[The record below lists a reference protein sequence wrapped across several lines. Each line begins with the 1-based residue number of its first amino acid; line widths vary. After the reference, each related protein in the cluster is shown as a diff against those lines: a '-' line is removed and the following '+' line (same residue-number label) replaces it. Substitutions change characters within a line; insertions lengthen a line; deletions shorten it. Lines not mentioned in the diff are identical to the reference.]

1 MSTHLPPA
9 PLSTLD
15 LLARILTGTPVWV
28 WAQLAGLLVLGYSQT
43 RSRQTG
49 LPRTLAMPLAMG
61 TLSLYGTV
69 SALGASVPVL
79 AGWLLAALLAATL
92 TARSSVAAGTRY
104 DASQR
109 LIAQPGSWV
118 PMLLILG
125 IFLTKYSVGVSLTLH
140 PALRLD
146 PAFALPVA
154 TLYGL
159 FTGLFT
165 GRTLRLLRLVLAAHR
180 SPAPVLSPAT
190 PA

>member
-1 MSTHLPPA
+1 MSTETPPTIA
-9 PLSTLD
+9 SPLNMLGH
-15 LLARILTGTPVWV
+15 ILTGTPVWV
-28 WAQLAGLLVLGYSQT
+28 WALLAGLLVLGYSQT

-61 TLSLYGTV
+61 ALSLYGTV
-69 SALGASVPVL
+69 SALGASAPVL
-79 AGWLLAALLAATL
+79 TGWLLSAVLAAAF
-92 TARSSVAAGTRY
+92 TARLPAATGTHY
-104 DASQR
+104 DAKQR
-109 LIAQPGSWV
+109 LVTQAGSWV

-125 IFLTKYSVGVSLTLH
+125 IFLTKYSVGVSLVLH

-180 SPAPVLSPAT
+180 HPALSHAT
-190 PA
+190 QA